1 MAKKD
6 KYQWANH
13 ISSLSKTDL
22 KALIEG
28 LEGSIALGIE
38 VSRNMGYLNFAKKTL
53 RGGINV

>member
-38 VSRNMGYLNFAKKTL
+38 VSRNTGYLNFAKKTL
-53 RGGINV
+53 RGEINV